1 MGMVVNI
8 NVNLFP
14 LSLCWNKFS
23 QEWVAPDYWQGHMGL
38 KTWFSST
45 KMSKE
50 SVLVW
55 LDLIWGFQI
64 CKFKNPPLEHK
75 KYGPFFSLFLMKKPL
90 SHGQRVFLRPWFL
103 IIGGILVLKSGLG
116 FSFWAQKALG
126 KWFPHEEKWEK
137 GPYFFRLWGED
148 F

>member
-1 MGMVVNI
+1 MSI
-8 NVNLFP
+8 CFLY
-14 LSLCWNKFS
+14 LSVENKFS

-75 KYGPFFSLFLMKKPL
+75 KLWPFFLT
-90 SHGQRVFLRPWFL
+90 
-103 IIGGILVLKSGLG
+103 
-116 FSFWAQKALG
+116 
-126 KWFPHEEKWEK
+126 FPHEKTTFQWPKGVSEALVPDNWGYTCVEKWSWIFVLGTESARTENFGHWK
-137 GPYFFRLWGED
+137 VVSSWRKVRKRTIFFKAWGED

>member
-1 MGMVVNI
+1 MSI
-8 NVNLFP
+8 CFLY
-14 LSLCWNKFS
+14 LSVENKFS

-64 CKFKNPPLEHK
+64 CKSKNPPLEHK
-75 KYGPFFSLFLMKKPL
+75 NYGPFFSLFLMRKPL
-90 SHGQRVFLRPWFL
+90 SSGQRVFLRPWFL

-116 FSFWAQKALG
+116 FSFWAQKALEPRILAIG